1 MINNK
6 NISVGYRTFVLMKNA
21 ASKASEV
28 KDTTGNE
35 AKSALPFTRKN
46 YILMLIGIGL
56 ILVGFF
62 IMTQDKEEFGFGF
75 MGITLGPAIV
85 FVGFL
90 FEFYAIF
97 KKK

>member
-1 MINNK
+1 
-6 NISVGYRTFVLMKNA
+6 MKNTNA
-21 ASKASEV
+21 KASEV
-28 KDTTGNE
+28 TETTGAE
-35 AKSALPFTRKN
+35 TKSALPFTRKN
-46 YILMLIGIGL
+46 YVLMLAGIAL

-75 MGITLGPAIV
+75 LGITLGPAIV
-85 FVGFL
+85 FIGFI